1 MAGWDATFPQRL
13 RPHPRGVRGKA
24 ESADRGD
31 EGRDCGSKAAE
42 GFGRGRW
49 KPTGG
54 EGDPARKS
62 GKVTISMCAEL
73 SARMET
79 YF

>member
-1 MAGWDATFPQRL
+1 MR
-13 RPHPRGVRGKA
+13 REA
-24 ESADRGD
+24 EDADRGD
-31 EGRDCGSKAAE
+31 EGRDCGSEAAD

-49 KPTGG
+49 VAAGG

>member
-1 MAGWDATFPQRL
+1 MARRQETRPQCL
-13 RPHPRGVRGKA
+13 RAHPRGVRGEA
-24 ESADRGD
+24 QGTDRGD
-31 EGRDCGSKAAE
+31 ESGDCGGKAAD
-42 GFGRGRW
+42 GVGRGRW